1 MALGAAIAA
10 ALLGQAGAG
19 AADVYYDVIPSTADI
34 DGGSANWSDANWKTT
49 AGGTSGGSWVANDS
63 AFFEAVVGS
72 PTTTT
77 ITLGGAQTA
86 TTVTFNAAGYT
97 ITGGTLALAGGGAT
111 NWFTMNASGTI
122 ASALPVMRFKGSA
135 EATIS
140 GGGALGGNRIVLG
153 DSGGTT
159 VTVRQTA
166 GAITTSDYL
175 MIGGNNVA
183 NARGHYVLDGGSLQ
197 VSSGAYLGWGNA
209 TSSGTFTQNGGT
221 VTIGGQGLQLGIQGG
236 SGTYIL
242 NSGTLDSYLG
252 QFATTGGF
260 TFGHNGTFKVAGGF
274 DTQPGITTS
283 IASGATAIIDTNGQ
297 TVTWDSTLNGP
308 QAAGLTKSGFG
319 TLNLT
324 GNFTGNVTVNRG
336 LLKVGN
342 ATSLGTGTITIPDVP
357 VGTLASHGGAI
368 DLNGFSFSNNFYVGN
383 RSSGPAD
390 IGALGNRVAET
401 LSVLSGDVLIGG
413 ENYGGGDGSIR
424 FDGVVSGGVITH
436 YAMYKQGTGIW
447 SFTSEANTFEGFWYQ
462 AGGTTEVKKLAN
474 INQPSSL
481 GQPTTST
488 NNRVVFNGDGGGIL
502 FTGSTASTSDREFV
516 PQGSTNRIDASGTVA
531 AATLTL
537 TGNVTGGSGRTFALG
552 GTNAGVN
559 VYAGTIGNGT
569 NVVLR
574 KDGSTTWRLTNANT
588 FTGSTTIAGGRLEV
602 NGSIGGGAVTVQNGG
617 ALGGSGV
624 IGGAVS
630 VQSGG
635 QLGPGN
641 SIESLKTGTVT
652 FASGATF
659 AYEVNSTNSG
669 SLNAAADLLVVSGNL
684 NLDPGNGSIL
694 TVADLASSP
703 NPFVQDTTVFALI
716 NYSGTWNGGLF
727 TYAGTVLAD
736 DGQFKVGS
744 QWWEIDYN
752 RTSAAGLANFTGDY
766 LPSSSFVAIT
776 AVPEPS
782 TLVLL
787 GFGVAALGLVRGRR
801 MRRG

>member
-1 MALGAAIAA
+1 
-10 ALLGQAGAG
+10 
-19 AADVYYDVIPSTADI
+19 
-34 DGGSANWSDANWKTT
+34 
-49 AGGTSGGSWVANDS
+49 
-63 AFFEAVVGS
+63 
-72 PTTTT
+72 
-77 ITLGGAQTA
+77 
-86 TTVTFNAAGYT
+86 
-97 ITGGTLALAGGGAT
+97 
-111 NWFTMNASGTI
+111 
-122 ASALPVMRFKGSA
+122 
-135 EATIS
+135 
-140 GGGALGGNRIVLG
+140 
-153 DSGGTT
+153 
-159 VTVRQTA
+159 
-166 GAITTSDYL
+166 
-175 MIGGNNVA
+175 
-183 NARGHYVLDGGSLQ
+183 
-197 VSSGAYLGWGNA
+197 
-209 TSSGTFTQNGGT
+209 
-221 VTIGGQGLQLGIQGG
+221 
-236 SGTYIL
+236 
-242 NSGTLDSYLG
+242 
-252 QFATTGGF
+252 
-260 TFGHNGTFKVAGGF
+260 
-274 DTQPGITTS
+274 
-283 IASGATAIIDTNGQ
+283 
-297 TVTWDSTLNGP
+297 
-308 QAAGLTKSGFG
+308 
-319 TLNLT
+319 
-324 GNFTGNVTVNRG
+324 
-336 LLKVGN
+336 
-342 ATSLGTGTITIPDVP
+342 